1 MVKMITDSRS
11 EKIAHLASYPHAEI
25 AWYFVKTR
33 EQYRL
38 SGRIDVISSSTED
51 KALQNARKQQWGNL
65 SDNAKV
71 QFLWP
76 FPKQPSPPD
85 QDPNVFT
92 PELPT
97 GAAGGPPDTFCC
109 LLMRVEDVDHLELKP
124 NPQQRTTHSRKGEE
138 EGEGEECEGGWEVTK
153 VNP

>member
-1 MVKMITDSRS
+1 MITDSRS
-11 EKIAHLASYPHAEI
+11 EKIAHLTSHPNAEI

-38 SGRIDVISSSTED
+38 SGRIDVVSSTTQD
-51 KALQNARKQQWGNL
+51 KALQSARKQQWSNL

-76 FPKQPSPPD
+76 FPKHPSPPD
-85 QDPNVFT
+85 QDPSIFT

-97 GAAGGPPDTFCC
+97 GAAGGPPDTFCL
-109 LLMRVEDVDHLELKP
+109 LLMCVEEVDHLELKP
-124 NPQQRTTHSRKGEE
+124 NPQQRTTHSRKGGVER
-138 EGEGEECEGGWEVTK
+138 EGEEGREVWRVTK

>member
-1 MVKMITDSRS
+1 MPLIPSS
-11 EKIAHLASYPHAEI
+11 PAHKHT
-25 AWYFVKTR
+25 KNQTR

-38 SGRIDVISSSTED
+38 SGRIDVISSTTQD

-76 FPKQPSPPD
+76 FPKHPSPPD
-85 QDPNVFT
+85 QDPSVFT

-97 GAAGGPPDTFCC
+97 AGSGPPDTFCL
-109 LLMRVEDVDHLELKP
+109 LLMRVEEVDHLELKP
-124 NPQQRTTHSRKGEE
+124 NPQQRTTHSRKGEGA
-138 EGEGEECEGGWEVTK
+138 GEGEEEGEWKVTK